1 MAEVSLEDLTPDQ
14 KRQLMRETPI
24 SQLNP
29 NQLGLFLND
38 LMPLPSDSGV
48 NDMTPYEF
56 KKPENFRQGVQSFFK
71 NAVGNPLMEALYLR
85 EPLEDRYTKM
95 RIRGEE
101 TKQEEIRR
109 EQERRRN
116 LAGSIAFNRPQMSLL
131 DLQTLSQ
138 MDYEDLSKIASEMKG
153 DPTALT
159 GYPGTLGQ
167 RSIFTGN
174 QEILIEPTTDARNVM
189 AAGGESEYQQIL
201 GDRKGSEEKGKVQAE
216 IDLTLARAIQER
228 QKTLYN
234 KVNDTADASRDSLD
248 NWYTLQNLLSSGG
261 VSQGFGANEKL
272 ALRRI
277 GSAFGFETEGV
288 EDEMLFTSITRQM
301 ALSAR
306 NPDSGMGMP
315 GSMSDADREFLVS
328 LFPVLSNT
336 PGGNALMVEAQI
348 MKAQRNIEIRQMMN
362 EYLEANGTLAGFDK
376 KLDEYVNNPDNQMFG
391 EIRLKANSLVNQ
403 HRASQGLEPV
413 EYN

>member
-1 MAEVSLEDLTPDQ
+1 MAENSLQDLSEEQ
-14 KRQLMRETPI
+14 RRQLMRETPI
-24 SQLNP
+24 AQLNP
-29 NQLGLFLND
+29 NQLGLFLNNM
-38 LMPLPSDSGV
+38 MPLPTDSGA

-56 KKPENFRQGVQSFFK
+56 KKPENFKQGMKNFFG

-101 TKQEEIRR
+101 TKQEQIRR

-138 MDYEDLSKIASEMKG
+138 MDYDDLSKIASEMKG
-153 DPTALT
+153 DPKALE
-159 GYPGTLGQ
+159 GYPGTSAQ
-167 RSIFTGN
+167 SSIFTNN
-174 QEILIEPTTDARNVM
+174 QEVLIEPTTDARNVM

-201 GDRKGSEEKGKVQAE
+201 SDRKGSEKSAELQAD
-216 IDLTLARAIQER
+216 IDLMMARAVQER
-228 QKTLYN
+228 MTGTYN
-234 KVNDTADASRDSLD
+234 KVNDRADASRDSLD
-248 NWYTLQNLLSSGG
+248 NWFTLQNLLSTGG

-277 GSAFGFETEGV
+277 GESFGFKTEGV
-288 EDEMLFTSITRQM
+288 EDEMLFNSITRQM

-328 LFPVLSNT
+328 LFPSLMNT

-362 EYLEANGTLAGFDK
+362 QYLESNGTLAGFDK
-376 KLDEYVNNPDNQMFG
+376 KLDEYVNNPENQMFG
-391 EIRLKANSLVNQ
+391 EIRLKAQSLVNQ
-403 HRASQGLEPV
+403 HRSSRGLEPV